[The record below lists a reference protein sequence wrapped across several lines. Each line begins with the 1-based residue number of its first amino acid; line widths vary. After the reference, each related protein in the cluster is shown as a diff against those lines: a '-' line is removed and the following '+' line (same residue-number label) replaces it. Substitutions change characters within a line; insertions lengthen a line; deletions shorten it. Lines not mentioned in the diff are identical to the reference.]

1 MVVNWF
7 RGSEIE
13 TGKEKIG
20 YACLAALPSFGL
32 TVLDWKDYQ
41 SFLYKAC
48 VWFHP
53 FCSY

>member
-13 TGKEKIG
+13 TGKGKFG
-20 YACLAALPSFGL
+20 HACLAALPSFGL
-32 TVLDWKDYQ
+32 KVLGWKDYQ

-53 FCSY
+53 LFSY